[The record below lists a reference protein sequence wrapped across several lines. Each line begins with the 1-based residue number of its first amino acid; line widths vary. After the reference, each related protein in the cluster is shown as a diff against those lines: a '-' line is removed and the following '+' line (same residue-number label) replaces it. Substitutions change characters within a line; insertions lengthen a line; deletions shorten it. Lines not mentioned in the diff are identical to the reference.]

1 MISSQVFLNLQK
13 EFIFNKMKEFFEA
26 IAWLFEE
33 VLFLP
38 FNVLREL
45 ELNNWWLSN
54 SINWIFAI
62 VIFSLLIYW
71 THQLKIFNDKGEE
84 NKDPSAHSFL

>member
-1 MISSQVFLNLQK
+1 
-13 EFIFNKMKEFFEA
+13 MKEIFEA

-38 FNVLREL
+38 HNALRDTEL
-45 ELNNWWLSN
+45 ENWWVANGVNFFFALVGFVAMVY
-54 SINWIFAI
+54 WIK
-62 VIFSLLIYW
+62 
-71 THQLKIFNDKGEE
+71 QLRMYDQKGEE

>member
-62 VIFSLLIYW
+62 VIFSLLVYW
-71 THQLKIFNDKGEE
+71 THQLKIFNDNGEE

>member
-1 MISSQVFLNLQK
+1 
-13 EFIFNKMKEFFEA
+13 MKEIFEA

-38 FNVLREL
+38 HNALRATEL
-45 ELNNWWLSN
+45 ENWCVAN
-54 SINWIFAI
+54 GVNFFFAL
-62 VIFSLLIYW
+62 VGFVAMIYW
-71 THQLKIFNDKGEE
+71 IKQLRMYDQKGEE